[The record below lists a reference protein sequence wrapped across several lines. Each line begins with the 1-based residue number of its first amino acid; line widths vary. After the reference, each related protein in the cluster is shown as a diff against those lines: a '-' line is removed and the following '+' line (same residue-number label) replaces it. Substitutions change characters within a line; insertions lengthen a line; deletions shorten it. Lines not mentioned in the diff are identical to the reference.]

1 MWAPASAAMLTEI
14 DIFRSANALI
24 HEHGEDASLE
34 ATHAGG
40 CGVGEGQFGCL
51 LMRTGGRLNV
61 RLWLQADIQSPEIE
75 VCITPESGRYG

>member
-34 ATHAGG
+34 ACPYQKLCPPQKTSDFCVTARSERFLYAHG
-40 CGVGEGQFGCL
+40 
-51 LMRTGGRLNV
+51 
-61 RLWLQADIQSPEIE
+61 
-75 VCITPESGRYG
+75 

>member
-14 DIFRSANALI
+14 DIVRSANALI
-24 HEHGEDASLE
+24 HEHEEDASLE

-61 RLWLQADIQSPEIE
+61 RFGSCVTSIAGPNGAAQLYE
-75 VCITPESGRYG
+75 R

>member
-61 RLWLQADIQSPEIE
+61 RLWLQTDILMARNN
-75 VCITPESGRYG
+75 VRYTPNSGH

>member
-61 RLWLQADIQSPEIE
+61 RLWLKADSPATSP
-75 VCITPESGRYG
+75 VRLLYPQKRT